1 LKLVAIDV
9 DGTLLTSAHEITDAT
24 IDAVAAVRASGAEVV
39 LASSRGARM
48 MTDILRQLRLC
59 KPAEFVAAQGAL
71 TASVTS
77 DGRLRVIHEDAIPL
91 GVAHEL
97 VALAEGAGFITHWF
111 RGLDWFVPRIDD
123 SVRRE
128 AAVVRSTAEVCDLFA
143 VTAPPEKLMIVASP
157 ARMAALEVI
166 AANLPR
172 GLVAQTSGAGY
183 LEITA
188 SGVDKGSAIKRMCAV
203 RGIAAADV
211 VAIGDGRND
220 LGLFRFAGV
229 SIAMANAAEFVRER
243 ASWVTGNNDE
253 DGVASAL
260 MALLER

>member
-1 LKLVAIDV
+1 MKLVAIDV
-9 DGTLLTSAHEITDAT
+9 DGTLLTSAHELTDAT
-24 IDAVAAVRASGAEVV
+24 LGAVAAVRASGVEVV

-48 MTDILRQLRLC
+48 MTGILRRLRLVE
-59 KPAEFVAAQGAL
+59 PAEFVAAQGAL
-71 TASVTS
+71 TASVAT
-77 DGRLRVIHEDAIPL
+77 DGGLRVVHEDAIPVS
-91 GVAHEL
+91 VAHEL
-97 VALAEGAGFITHWF
+97 VSLAEGAGFITNWF
-111 RGLDWFVPRIDD
+111 HGLDWFVPRVDE

-128 AAVVRSTAEVCDLFA
+128 SAAVRSTAEVRDLLA
-143 VTAPPEKLMIVASP
+143 VTVPPQKLMIVASP
-157 ARMAALEVI
+157 TRMAALEAI

-172 GLVAQTSGAGY
+172 GLVAQTSGVGY

-188 SGVDKGSAIKRMCAV
+188 SGVDKGSAIARMCAV

-220 LGLFRFAGV
+220 LGLFSFAGR

-243 ASWVTGNNDE
+243 ATSVTASNDE

-260 MALLER
+260 MGLLDS